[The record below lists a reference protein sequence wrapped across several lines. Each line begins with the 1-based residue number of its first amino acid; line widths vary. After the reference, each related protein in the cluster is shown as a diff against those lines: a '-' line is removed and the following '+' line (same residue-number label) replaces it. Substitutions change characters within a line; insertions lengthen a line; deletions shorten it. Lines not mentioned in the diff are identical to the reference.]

1 MLSFLWLVLLTVANN
16 YSHSHAT
23 HYYSFNHYGCLMG
36 NGRIMYSMS
45 KQLKNEHF
53 PDEQVTMQALS
64 YILCTINKG
73 FFSSVMDNVK

>member
-1 MLSFLWLVLLTVANN
+1 
-16 YSHSHAT
+16 
-23 HYYSFNHYGCLMG
+23 MG

-45 KQLKNEHF
+45 KQHKNEHF

-73 FFSSVMDNVK
+73 FCSSVMDNVK